1 MEYSHKSVL
10 PAEVLRELNCSNGH
24 TIVDCTLGG
33 AGHSEKIL
41 EHIAPEGYVVGID
54 RDDTTI
60 EAARVRLERFSRHF
74 ELYHGSFADVDR
86 VLTEARVGLVDG
98 FLLDLGLSSL
108 QLDDPARGFSYQY
121 DAPLDMRFDLEQ
133 GLTAERVVNEYPQD
147 RLASLIKKYGEER
160 WAARIAEFIVK
171 NRKDQ
176 PLTTTGRL
184 VAVIKDAVPA
194 AARRSGGHPA
204 RRVFQALRIE
214 VNAELEEIERALAAM
229 PKWLRPGGRIV
240 VISYHSLE
248 DRLVKHFFRE
258 AATGCVC
265 PPQIAICVCD
275 RTPILRIV
283 TNRPIVPNKEE
294 IEANPRARS
303 AKMRVAEK
311 MTDAGGKTN
320 IP

>member
-33 AGHSEKIL
+33 AGHTVKIL
-41 EHIAPEGYVVGID
+41 ERIAPEGYVVGID
-54 RDDTTI
+54 RDNTAIDV
-60 EAARVRLERFSRHF
+60 ARVRLARFSRHF
-74 ELYHGSFADVDR
+74 ALYHGSFADVDR
-86 VLTEARVGLVDG
+86 VLTEARVGRVDG

-108 QLDDPARGFSYQY
+108 QLDDPTRGFTYQQ
-121 DAPLDMRFDLEQ
+121 DAPLDMRFDLDQ
-133 GLTAERVVNEYPQD
+133 DLTAERVVNEYPRD

-171 NRKDQ
+171 EREVQ
-176 PLTTTGRL
+176 PITTTERL
-184 VAVIKDAVPA
+184 VAVIKSAVPA

-214 VNAELEEIERALAAM
+214 VNAELEAVRLALEAM

-248 DRLVKHFFRE
+248 DRLVKQYFRE
-258 AATGCVC
+258 AATGCIC
-265 PPQIAICVCD
+265 PPEIGVCVCG
-275 RTPILRIV
+275 RTPTLRIV
-283 TNRPIVPNKEE
+283 TNRPIVPTKEE

-311 MTDAGGKTN
+311 MKDGSGKTN
-320 IP
+320 NT